1 MKQRKLIRGCQAH
14 INAGLG
20 CGADYVASTGTPLY
34 APFDGEI
41 TTYWGSQGGNWS
53 RLTRINGD
61 RIEMAHLDRYVVRSG
76 KVRSGDLIAYTG
88 NTGAITTGPHKHIQ
102 IIRDGKRLDPER
114 YNWEESVI
122 IPPMTCE
129 QELAQE
135 RSDHAETILREQ
147 LNYNNWQTELD
158 SRQALEM
165 KLIKE
170 KSNHG
175 ESIAEKIKNAAERDA
190 ALDNLRQIKKIVG

>member
-1 MKQRKLIRGCQAH
+1 
-14 INAGLG
+14 
-20 CGADYVASTGTPLY
+20 
-34 APFDGEI
+34 
-41 TTYWGSQGGNWS
+41 
-53 RLTRINGD
+53 
-61 RIEMAHLDRYVVRSG
+61 
-76 KVRSGDLIAYTG
+76 
-88 NTGAITTGPHKHIQ
+88 
-102 IIRDGKRLDPER
+102 
-114 YNWEESVI
+114 
-122 IPPMTCE
+122 MTCE